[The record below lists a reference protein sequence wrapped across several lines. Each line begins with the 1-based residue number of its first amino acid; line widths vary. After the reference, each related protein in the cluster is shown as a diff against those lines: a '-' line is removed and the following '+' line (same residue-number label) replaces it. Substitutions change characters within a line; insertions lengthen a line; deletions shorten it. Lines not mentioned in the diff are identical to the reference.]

1 MLDYTGVKCPVCGVP
16 FQPEDDIVVCPE
28 CGAPYHRA
36 CYQKEGKCVF
46 DDLHA
51 QGKEWQ
57 PAGAPKAPDPARR
70 SRTRSARCAGRSTAT
85 APCSAAGCGAS
96 LTGQPQAHQNQAPPY
111 YGGGQPG
118 SPYGGPMP
126 FVFDPMGGVSPRRSW
141 PRGSPSGTPRR
152 W

>member
-57 PAGAPKAPDPARR
+57 PPEPPKAPDPAARHRR
-70 SRTRSARCAGRSTAT
+70 SK
-85 APCSAAGCGAS
+85 P
-96 LTGQPQAHQNQAPPY
+96 
-111 YGGGQPG
+111 
-118 SPYGGPMP
+118 
-126 FVFDPMGGVSPRRSW
+126 
-141 PRGSPSGTPRR
+141 
-152 W
+152 